1 MVMDERPPTDPETL
15 LASWLRWEKGDLTPG
30 KVMSELKRGG
40 LRDLLES
47 TIEARRDIAGA

>member
-1 MVMDERPPTDPETL
+1 MVMDERPPLDPEKL
-15 LASWLRWEKGDLTPG
+15 LASWMQWEKGDLTPG

-47 TIEARRDIAGA
+47 TIQARQEIAAS

>member
-1 MVMDERPPTDPETL
+1 MDERPPVDPEAL
-15 LASWLRWEKGDLTPG
+15 LASWMAWEKGTLPPG

-47 TIEARRDIAGA
+47 TVRARQELTAG